1 MSEFL
6 NKNQRTHHC
15 NGLSAQDVG
24 KEVVL
29 LGWVDTRRDHG
40 GLIFVD
46 LRDRQGL
53 TQIVFHPEVDS
64 RVHELGH
71 HLRSEYCLG
80 IKGRVNKRPDGMTN
94 TKLKTGEIEV
104 DVIDFEVFSKAKTP
118 PFMIADDIDVHEE
131 IRLKY
136 RYLDLRRPRLR
147 DNMIL
152 RSRVNGLV
160 RQYLLKND
168 FLEIETPILTKST
181 PEGARDYLVP
191 SRVNKGSFYALP
203 QSPQIF
209 KQLLMVSGLERYFQI
224 VRCFRDEDLRAD
236 RQPEFTQVDIEM
248 SFITQDN
255 ILPLMEGL
263 VVQVWQ
269 DVKGVN
275 LKTPFPRLTYAECME
290 RFGLDAPDCRFALE
304 LKTITD
310 VFQKTEFKVFREIA
324 NAGDDQVIKAINVK
338 GGSEISRKEIDDL
351 TKYAGIFGL
360 KGLAYIKV
368 LASEWQSP
376 IVKFF
381 SDDEKKQLEEKLDM
395 QVGDLVFFGAGKK
408 KIVND
413 SLGNLREK
421 LGEMRGLIKKD
432 EFNFLWVVD
441 FPMFDYDDK
450 DKRHVAV
457 HHPFT
462 SPKTEDLHFL
472 DSEPLKARANA
483 YDLVLNGNEIG
494 GGSIRI
500 HSQEV
505 QAKVFSLLGLSDE
518 STQEKFGFLLEAFQY
533 GPPPHG
539 GIAFGMD
546 RLMMLLTDSPSIRD
560 VIAFPKTQ
568 KAADPMSEC
577 PSPVEAS
584 QLLELGIKVVE

>member
-15 NGLSAQDVG
+15 NGLSAKDVG

-46 LRDRQGL
+46 LRDRYGL
-53 TQIVFHPEVDS
+53 TQIVFHPEIDA

-80 IKGRVNKRPDGMTN
+80 IRGRVNGRPDGMTN

-118 PFMIADDIDVHEE
+118 PFMIEDDIDVHEE

-248 SFITQDN
+248 SFITQDT

-263 VVQVWQ
+263 VAEVWRE
-269 DVKGVN
+269 VKGVK
-275 LKTPFPRLTYAECME
+275 LKTPFKRLTYAECME
-290 RFGLDAPDCRFALE
+290 RFGLDAPDCRFAME
-304 LKTITD
+304 LKTVTEIFT
-310 VFQKTEFKVFREIA
+310 KTEFKVFREIA
-324 NAGDDQVIKAINVK
+324 NDGEDQVIKAINVK
-338 GGSEISRKEIDDL
+338 GGAEMSRKEIDDL

-368 LASEWQSP
+368 LENEWQSP

-381 SDDEKKQLEEKLDM
+381 SDDEKKLLQEKLDM

-421 LGEMRGLIKKD
+421 LGEVRGLIKKD

-450 DKRHVAV
+450 EKRHVAV

-500 HSQEV
+500 HAQEV
-505 QAKVFSLLGLSDE
+505 QAKVFSLLGLSDA
-518 STQEKFGFLLEAFQY
+518 SAQEKFGFLLEAFQY

-568 KAADPMSEC
+568 KAGDPMSEC